1 MIRSYARRAK
11 MHPFELSTACKE
23 EELDQDYKDCELLDT
38 FHVGFQFERLMR
50 FLELF
55 LFKRTPFSFL
65 ALRIGGSL
73 IT

>member
-1 MIRSYARRAK
+1 

-23 EELDQDYKDCELLDT
+23 EELDQDYEDCELLDT

-50 FLELF
+50 FLEFF
-55 LFKRTPFSFL
+55 LFKRTLFSFL